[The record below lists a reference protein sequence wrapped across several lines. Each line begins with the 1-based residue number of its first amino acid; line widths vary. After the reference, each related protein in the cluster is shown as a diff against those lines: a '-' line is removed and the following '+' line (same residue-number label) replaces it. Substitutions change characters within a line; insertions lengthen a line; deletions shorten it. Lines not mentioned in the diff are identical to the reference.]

1 MKKKLLKISFFYY
14 IYKLLK
20 ILRNKKPSYHY
31 GEFAEDVFIDRIL
44 KNIKKGV
51 YVDVG
56 CYHPFKGS
64 LTLRLF
70 KRNWS
75 GINIDI
81 SKTSIDLFKI
91 SRNKDINLN
100 LAVTNYDGETFYF
113 ENSPINQQNS
123 LIQSNEKQSKIK
135 IKCSTLN
142 TILEENRIES
152 FDYLNVDVEGAELNV
167 IKGINFKKYFPKLIS
182 IENNNLLISD
192 YMQTEIYKILINND
206 YVFVNKI
213 GVTNLFIRKDLS
225 KKFLDLI
232 KI

>member
-1 MKKKLLKISFFYY
+1 MKKKLLKNSFFYY

-20 ILRNKKPSYHY
+20 ILRNKNPSYHF
-31 GEFAEDVFIDRIL
+31 GEFGEDIFIDRIF

-64 LTLRLF
+64 LTFRLF

-75 GINIDI
+75 GVNIDI

-100 LAVTNYDGETFYF
+100 IAVTDYDGEAIYF

-123 LIQSNEKQSKIK
+123 LIQLNENQSKIK

-142 TILEENRIES
+142 TILEENRIEN
-152 FDYLNVDVEGAELNV
+152 FDYLNVDVEGSELNV
-167 IKGINFKKYFPKLIS
+167 IKGINFKK
-182 IENNNLLISD
+182 
-192 YMQTEIYKILINND
+192 
-206 YVFVNKI
+206 
-213 GVTNLFIRKDLS
+213 
-225 KKFLDLI
+225 
-232 KI
+232 